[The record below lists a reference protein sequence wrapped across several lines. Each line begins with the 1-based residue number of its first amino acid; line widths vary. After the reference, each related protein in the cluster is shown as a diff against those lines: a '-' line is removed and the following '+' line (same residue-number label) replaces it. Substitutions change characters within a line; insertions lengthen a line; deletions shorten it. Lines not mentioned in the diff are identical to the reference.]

1 MLITQPP
8 AAVVPSSFY
17 PASVGTG
24 TQVTVTF
31 TNVAIS
37 SINSGALKYQLAS
50 SSNWLDVPGA
60 SAVSTEYAQWNG
72 NAWDSGVEVK
82 FNMIAAS
89 SSGSV
94 KFGVE
99 VGGTVLE
106 ATKFDLDFVASGTP
120 RVESIFPEFDSVCGG
135 STLTVSLTDATSFV
149 QSGLV
154 LRFLGTNSEHQDV
167 AASAWDST
175 TQQATFTTPRSLR
188 QTAGVTSVQ
197 VRHGESTCAV
207 KAAGTNA
214 NCAAATTSAECT
226 TASTAG
232 TSDAANVC
240 VFNEQFVSSN
250 LVFEYLTTEP
260 ALFST
265 SPKITDGT
273 IKLIPSQKTPVTI
286 TVDGLG
292 VSSAGDLS
300 ITLSGGGTSVSLT
313 ASNFKYEAVT
323 GQISFRVT
331 PPSDTTT
338 GLKTLTIA
346 SASCSSSKLQISL
359 KMEASSATASPNRH
373 TTTGG
378 TSTLI
383 VSNAPHTNAMPWGT
397 GALTFKCGTNEG
409 QVSYVSKWTATATTV
424 VVLVPAGTVTSGQ
437 TETATSCTIYRTAD
451 TTKTGPVFDITYY
464 LSYAPYI
471 VNKGNAPPLPC
482 QAPHSYHHTQRL

>member
-1 MLITQPP
+1 MP
-8 AAVVPSSFY
+8 
-17 PASVGTG
+17 
-24 TQVTVTF
+24 VTVTYA
-31 TNVAIS
+31 NVDLSVA
-37 SINSGALKYQLAS
+37 
-50 SSNWLDVPGA
+50 D
-60 SAVSTEYAQWNG
+60 SAVLKSTRSPVTDSSVWVEVTGLTVETFANMVWRDGQWDAG
-72 NAWDSGVEVK
+72 AKVK
-82 FNMIAAS
+82 FNMFDAET
-89 SSGSV
+89 SGV
-94 KFGVE
+94 ITFKVFE
-99 VGGTVLE
+99 DGTTAVE
-106 ATKFDLDFVASGTP
+106 ATKFDLDFTASGAP
-120 RVESIFPEFDSVCGG
+120 RVSSLFPEFDTVCGG
-135 STLTVSLTDATSFV
+135 NRLTVTLTDAESFL
-149 QSGLV
+149 QSGLK
-154 LRFLGTNSEHQDV
+154 LRFGSDVDFTEFQDV
-167 AASAWDST
+167 DATSWDST
-175 TQQATFTTPRSLR
+175 TQQATFTTPRSLG

-197 VRHGESTCAV
+197 VRH
-207 KAAGTNA
+207 
-214 NCAAATTSAECT
+214 
-226 TASTAG
+226 
-232 TSDAANVC
+232 
-240 VFNEQFVSSN
+240 EQFVSSN
-250 LVFEYLTTEP
+250 LVFEYLTNEP
-260 ALFST
+260 TLFST

-451 TTKTGPVFDITYY
+451 TAKTGPVFDITYY

-482 QAPHSYHHTQRL
+482 QAPHSYHHTQQL